1 MANSNSDKKQILRR
15 HAIANCLLKNL
26 FFIRVSFWQFKLNN
40 EIFCYC
46 LNIKRI
52 VSANAVNYATI
63 AEFLIRLTRYST
75 AQLRMKINPKG
86 AFRGSGAG
94 ACDVGFIFTLSG
106 LLPQHA
112 QPN

>member
-1 MANSNSDKKQILRR
+1 M
-15 HAIANCLLKNL
+15 
-26 FFIRVSFWQFKLNN
+26 FY
-40 EIFCYC
+40 YC
-46 LNIKRI
+46 LKFECI
-52 VSANAVNYATI
+52 VLTNTVNFATI
-63 AEFLIRLTRYST
+63 AEYFIRIARYST

-86 AFRGSGAG
+86 AFRGSGAR